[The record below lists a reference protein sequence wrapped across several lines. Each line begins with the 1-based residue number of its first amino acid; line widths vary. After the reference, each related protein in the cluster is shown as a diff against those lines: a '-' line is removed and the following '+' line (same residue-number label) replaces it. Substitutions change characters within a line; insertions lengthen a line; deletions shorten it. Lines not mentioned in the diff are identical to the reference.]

1 MGWVDTV
8 VVTDAKWFQGPMM
21 YYDEPIDRYHS
32 QPFSYHADTNSLALQ
47 ELSRHIW
54 QSFKDEDHTHIDGT
68 SNNKGNVLGQEYLH
82 LTIIQL
88 FVHWKLDPTM
98 CLGTPRGNDT
108 LNVKDFYNTKMV
120 STRKLSKVF
129 DALNLY
135 GYVDHVNH
143 THTDTPENKNT
154 TSRIRTNKKLHDLF
168 IAVDACEFDVDLNA
182 DTKQIHLTDWVI
194 DDDGGLVKDANNKKA
209 KQYIHY
215 DENDPHIVT
224 KLKVLSEYN
233 HLLRRTHV
241 DVASLERPY
250 VIRLKKNKTTKKIE
264 EQLIPI
270 NQNKKYVRRIFSR
283 GDWEA
288 NGRFYGGFWQQLGG
302 EYRQHIR
309 INGNTTVELDYSS
322 LHPNILLVEQ
332 GNPPSEDVYT
342 LGTEPILPR
351 FDLLTQRKIMKM
363 AVMML
368 LNAHSISKAYYALMN
383 TYKTPKGKTK
393 DPRSTIT
400 HSEFEKYVAAF
411 INKHPSLENLIG
423 KDQGIRLMYVD
434 SQIIEEIIKNFTR
447 QKIPI
452 LCVHDSII
460 VEEENVKLARAE
472 MKAATN
478 KILGTELSFDQN
490 RLTYD
495 KVQGTF
501 RFQDKDFTNYYFDH
515 FRTQLPVEVTSR
527 HVTDLEAFTKWKT
540 GSGLAE

>member
-8 VVTDAKWFQGPMM
+8 LITDAKWLQGPMM

-32 QPFSYHADTNSLALQ
+32 QPFSYHAETDSLALQ
-47 ELSRHIW
+47 KLSQNIW
-54 QSFKDEDHTHIDGT
+54 KSFKDEDRTNIDGT
-68 SNNKGNVLGQEYLH
+68 SNNKGKILGQDYLR

-88 FVHWKLDPTM
+88 FAHWKSDPTM
-98 CLGTPRGNDT
+98 CLATPRGNDT

-120 STRKLSKVF
+120 SIRKLSKVF

-143 THTDTPENKNT
+143 THTDNPKNKNT
-154 TSRIRTNKKLHDLF
+154 TSRIRTNKRLHDLF
-168 IAVDACEFDVDLNA
+168 IEVDACEFDVDLNA
-182 DTKQIHLTDWVI
+182 DAKLIHLTDWEI
-194 DDDGGLVKDANNKKA
+194 DEDGDLVKDANNKKA
-209 KQYIHY
+209 KQYIKY
-215 DENDPHIVT
+215 DENEPHIAA
-224 KLKVLSEYN
+224 KLKVLLQYN
-233 HLLRRTHV
+233 QLLRQTHV
-241 DVASLERPY
+241 DVASLEQPY

-270 NQNKKYVRRIFSR
+270 NQNKKFVRRIFSR

-288 NGRFYGGFWQQLGG
+288 NGRFYGGFWQQIGS
-302 EYRQHIR
+302 EYRHHLR
-309 INGNTTVELDYSS
+309 INGHRTVELDYSS

-332 GNPPSEDVYT
+332 GNCPCEDVYS

-368 LNAHSISKAYYALMN
+368 LNAHSISKAYFALMN
-383 TYKTPKGKTK
+383 TYKTPKGDAK

-400 HSEFEKYVAAF
+400 YSEFEKYVEAF
-411 INKHPSLENLIG
+411 INRHPSLENLIG

-434 SQIIEEIIKNFTR
+434 SQIIEAIINNFIS
-447 QKIPI
+447 QNLPI

-460 VEEENVKLARAE
+460 VEEQHVELARAE
-472 MKAATN
+472 MKAATK
-478 KILGTELSFDQN
+478 KILGTELGFDQN

-495 KVQGTF
+495 TVQGTF
-501 RFQDKDFTNYYFDH
+501 KYQDKDFTNDYFDH
-515 FRTQLPVEVTSR
+515 FRSQLPLKGTPR
-527 HVTDLEAFTKWKT
+527 HDTNLTAFKKWKT
-540 GSGLAE
+540 AIQL